1 MRQRTAAVIVAAG
14 IVIGLA
20 GCAASAPSP
29 AGVDPTA
36 TPEVSMS
43 PSQPA
48 IDATPD
54 PSRFAGEPQE
64 VTPTLRGTET
74 ADGVTTTDLMFDGG
88 EIGDTEAYLV
98 APAAGG
104 GGPAIL
110 WFHWLEG
117 GSPTS
122 NRTEF
127 LAEAQELAQRGVTS
141 LLVQGTLPW
150 LERPSSIPHDL
161 PLIEAQVRM
170 LRRATDLLL
179 AQPGVDPARVAAVG
193 HDFGGMYETL
203 LFGADPRI
211 GRLVLMTPTAR
222 WADWFYAYW
231 PIEDPEAAYAAALAP
246 LDPVV
251 WLPLADGRPVLIQ
264 FASDDQYVPA
274 DVAAEIAAA
283 AGPTAESRT
292 YEAGHELDDA
302 ARADRDAWLA
312 DQLELPPPA
321 G

>member
-1 MRQRTAAVIVAAG
+1 MAAG
-14 IVIGLA
+14 CLAAALVTGLGA
-20 GCAASAPSP
+20 CAASVSPSSQP
-29 AGVDPTA
+29 DPTP
-36 TPEVSMS
+36 TPEVSMT

-48 IDATPD
+48 AAATPD

-64 VTPTLRGTET
+64 VVASVRGVET
-74 ADGVTTTDLMFDGG
+74 ANGVSTSDITFDGG
-88 EIGDTEAYLV
+88 EIGESEAYLV
-98 APAAGG
+98 APEGG
-104 GGPAIL
+104 GSGPAIL

-127 LAEAQELAQRGVTS
+127 LDEAQELARRGVTS

-150 LERPSSIPHDL
+150 LERPSSIVHDV

-170 LRRATDLLL
+170 LRRAVDLLL
-179 AQPGVDPARVAAVG
+179 TQPGVDAARVAAVG

-203 LFGADPRI
+203 LFGADRRI

-231 PIEDPEAAYAAALAP
+231 PIQDAEAAYAAALAP
-246 LDPVV
+246 LDPVA
-251 WLPLADGRPVLIQ
+251 WLSLADGRPILLQ
-264 FASDDQYVPA
+264 FAANDQYVPGT
-274 DVAAEIAAA
+274 VAAEIATA
-283 AGPTAESRT
+283 AGPGAETRT
-292 YEAGHELDDA
+292 YDAGHELDEA

-312 DQLELPPPA
+312 DQLGL
-321 G
+321 